1 MKLTYVPARELER
14 VRSLKGSPAERCAAF
29 ADACRLNTLSMI
41 MEAGSG
47 HIGSSF
53 SAMDIVAWRHL
64 QEMDARGADPRDL
77 YFSSKGHDAPGL
89 YSVLIG
95 LGVLDAAL
103 LRKLRRLDG
112 LPGHPDIAT
121 PHAVTNT
128 GSLGMGIS
136 KAKGMVRE
144 ARLAGRPR
152 RVFVLTGDGELQ
164 EGQLW
169 ESLQGAVNQRMHEI
183 CMIVDHNRMQSNTW
197 VEKVSSLGE
206 LEAKFRAFGW
216 FVRRCDG
223 HDLEAIGAVMREF
236 AAVSDRPKV
245 LIADTVKGKGVR
257 AMENTALGEDE
268 LYRFHSGA
276 PGQDAYRS
284 GVEEL
289 SARLRARVPGLALEE
304 VEAADRQPPQGERM
318 VAAYSQALVALGRER
333 PDLTV
338 LDADLMLDC
347 GLIPFRENFPERF
360 IECGIAEQ
368 DMVSQAGALALRGR
382 LPIVHS
388 FACFLSTRPNEQ
400 IYNNATE
407 LTKVIYVGSLAG
419 LLPAGPGH
427 SHQSVRDISALAAM
441 PGLTLIEPSCE
452 AEVGLALRYCVAEA
466 KQSCYLR
473 LVSIPCEV
481 PYRLPAGYR
490 LQRGRGVTL
499 RPGKSVLAIGYGP
512 VLLPQA
518 WHAAGLLAER
528 HGIELEV
535 VNLPW
540 LNEVDAEWLRAAV
553 SGRTHLFTLDNHYVD
568 GGQGQMLLARLGE
581 LGLSQPPRCTRIGV
595 RSIPACGQNAE
606 VLRAH
611 GLDAAAIAAA
621 IASAMGR

>member
-1 MKLTYVPARELER
+1 
-14 VRSLKGSPAERCAAF
+14 
-29 ADACRLNTLSMI
+29 
-41 MEAGSG
+41 
-47 HIGSSF
+47 
-53 SAMDIVAWRHL
+53 
-64 QEMDARGADPRDL
+64 
-77 YFSSKGHDAPGL
+77 
-89 YSVLIG
+89 
-95 LGVLDAAL
+95 
-103 LRKLRRLDG
+103 
-112 LPGHPDIAT
+112 
-121 PHAVTNT
+121 
-128 GSLGMGIS
+128 
-136 KAKGMVRE
+136 
-144 ARLAGRPR
+144 
-152 RVFVLTGDGELQ
+152 
-164 EGQLW
+164 
-169 ESLQGAVNQRMHEI
+169 
-183 CMIVDHNRMQSNTW
+183 
-197 VEKVSSLGE
+197 
-206 LEAKFRAFGW
+206 
-216 FVRRCDG
+216 
-223 HDLEAIGAVMREF
+223 
-236 AAVSDRPKV
+236 
-245 LIADTVKGKGVR
+245 
-257 AMENTALGEDE
+257 
-268 LYRFHSGA
+268 
-276 PGQDAYRS
+276 
-284 GVEEL
+284 
-289 SARLRARVPGLALEE
+289 
-304 VEAADRQPPQGERM
+304 
-318 VAAYSQALVALGRER
+318 
-333 PDLTV
+333 
-338 LDADLMLDC
+338 
-347 GLIPFRENFPERF
+347 
-360 IECGIAEQ
+360 
-368 DMVSQAGALALRGR
+368 
-382 LPIVHS
+382 
-388 FACFLSTRPNEQ
+388 
-400 IYNNATE
+400 
-407 LTKVIYVGSLAG
+407 
-419 LLPAGPGH
+419 
-427 SHQSVRDISALAAM
+427 VRDISALAAM